1 MKKNIQLGF
10 GIIEVLISAMI
21 IVMIVGS
28 AIGLS
33 REILKSNI
41 LASERV
47 TAYNLAREELELVR
61 AARDTA
67 GIDGEVNAWDIYLNC
82 GAGNLCYLTRD
93 INNSDKWVYKNGN
106 EIKEIDGIK
115 YNRSFQISKI
125 PAGESINTINELAD
139 PGNAN
144 NYNLRDDIWVIKSN
158 VTWNGHTV
166 SASTIFTNWK
176 PQV

>member
-1 MKKNIQLGF
+1 MKNKELGF

-47 TAYNLAREELELVR
+47 TAYNLAREELELAR

-67 GIDGEVNAWDIYLNC
+67 GIDTDVNAWDVYLNC
-82 GAGNLCYLTRD
+82 GENNECYLTKD
-93 INNSDKWVYKNGN
+93 VNNTDRWIYKTGN
-106 EIKEIDGIK
+106 EIKDIDGIK
-115 YNRSFQISKI
+115 YNRSFKISKI

-139 PGNAN
+139 PENAN
-144 NYNLRDDIWVIKSN
+144 GYNLRDDIWVIKSE

-166 SASTIFTNWK
+166 SASSIFTNWK

>member
-1 MKKNIQLGF
+1 MKNNQFGF

-21 IVMIVGS
+21 IVLIVGS

-47 TAYNLAREELELVR
+47 TAYNLAREELELAR

-67 GIDGEVNAWDIYLNC
+67 SIDNEVNAWDIYLGC
-82 GAGNLCYLTRD
+82 STGNQCYLTKD
-93 INNSDKWVYKNGN
+93 INTNRWIYKAGT
-106 EIKEIDGIK
+106 EIKNIDGVA
-115 YNRSFQISKI
+115 YSRSFKVSKI
-125 PAGESINTINELAD
+125 PNGESINTINELAD
-139 PGNAN
+139 PTNTG
-144 NYNLRDDIWVIKSN
+144 NYNLQDDIWVINSE
-158 VTWNGHTV
+158 VIWNGHTV